1 MEGNEKIHY
10 RTFLLRK
17 PEELREEGEPEIYR
31 IAFILLDR
39 TKELVAFNQI
49 GCCVAWKVSEE
60 FDEIKNI
67 LTKGKEE
74 TETEVMERLC
84 STIGIKKAQRKVSV
98 EEQEKIAE
106 IMNKEL
112 IGTLENLVGNS
123 IGANEKN
130 KLSYPDYI
138 EGYA

>member
-1 MEGNEKIHY
+1 M
-10 RTFLLRK
+10 
-17 PEELREEGEPEIYR
+17 YR
-31 IAFILLDR
+31 IAFILFDK
-39 TKELVAFNQI
+39 TKELFAFNQI

-74 TETEVMERLC
+74 TETKVMERLC
-84 STIGIKKAQRKVSV
+84 STIGIEKTQREVPI
-98 EEQEKIAE
+98 EEQEKIAG

-112 IGTLENLVGNS
+112 TETLENLVGNF

-130 KLSYPDYI
+130 KLSYPNYI
-138 EGYA
+138 EGYV

>member
-1 MEGNEKIHY
+1 MKESGKIYY

-17 PEELREEGEPEIYR
+17 PEELRKEGEPEVYK
-31 IAFILLDR
+31 IAFILLDK

-49 GCCVAWKVSEE
+49 GYCVAWNVPEE

-84 STIGIKKAQRKVSV
+84 STIGIEKVPRKVPV
-98 EEQEKIAE
+98 KKQEEIAE
-106 IMNKEL
+106 IMSGKL
-112 IGTLENLVGNS
+112 IKTLENLVENS
-123 IGANEKN
+123 ISANEKI
-130 KLSYPDYI
+130 KLPYSDYI
-138 EGYA
+138 PGYA

>member
-1 MEGNEKIHY
+1 MEGNEKIYY

-17 PEELREEGEPEIYR
+17 PEELREEGEPKIYK
-31 IAFILLDR
+31 IAFILLDK

-49 GCCVAWKVSEE
+49 GYCVAWNVPEE
-60 FDEIKNI
+60 FDEIKSI
-67 LTKGKEE
+67 LTKGKEK

-84 STIGIKKAQRKVSV
+84 STIGVEKAQRELPV

-106 IMNKEL
+106 VMNGEL
-112 IGTLENLVGNS
+112 IETLENFVKDS
-123 IGANEKN
+123 VSNEKN

>member
-1 MEGNEKIHY
+1 MEGSKKIFY
-10 RTFLLRK
+10 RVFLAKK
-17 PEELREEGEPEIYR
+17 PEELREKGQPKIYE
-31 IAFILLDR
+31 IAFILFDK
-39 TKELVAFNQI
+39 TKELFAFNQI
-49 GCCVAWKVSEE
+49 GYCVAWKVSEE